1 MKNPH
6 FPVLISKLDPKR
18 KLICFLDAPSPYKV
32 WLKGKQR
39 AYQPTMTYCAGVS
52 TTTSNPGD
60 NISHSHTSIMGQV
73 SNKAMSLKMAS
84 FQSPHKSC
92 VLHWKSITARTPHV
106 MLTPSLTKT
115 TPIITSS
122 GQFVSSKIPTKEL
135 SGRDQGPK
143 ECLSDSSYFRWQ
155 CPCWRIN

>member
-1 MKNPH
+1 MKNQQ
-6 FPVLISKLDPKR
+6 FPVLFSKLDPKR

-39 AYQPTMTYCAGVS
+39 AYQSPMTYCTSVS
-52 TTTSNPGD
+52 TTTSNPDD

-106 MLTPSLTKT
+106 MLTPALTKT
-115 TPIITSS
+115 MPIITSS
-122 GQFVSSKIPTKEL
+122 GQFVSSKVPTKEL
-135 SGRDQGPK
+135 SGRNQGPK
-143 ECLSDSSYFRWQ
+143 ESLSGSSSFRWQ
-155 CPCWRIN
+155 CPC